1 MHSTPTYDTSDS
13 YLYSTSSGEPVSLPP
28 QLRKPETNWYDGII
42 NALNPNKADVL
53 ARLQANNPAF
63 KGDYYTA
70 GQPSGPWDTG
80 EWGPKSRQPS
90 GPWDTG
96 EWGPKP
102 KGEDPIVIDENRI
115 LGRIQESVPNS
126 QNWFERMMGGAKDK
140 FSNFKMPPLGIMGLI
155 NAIGNQFEDRQLT
168 GDIMDESG
176 NMYSAEALNKMNAKG
191 GYYTDPARSA
201 RRRTNR
207 IRNMLN
213 RQKAGKKISTTNLQT
228 LQKQADDQNIHNIQ
242 QYTGKPVSQYRMD
255 RPASERQFTG
265 HGRSGMGRDPSD
277 KMARGGRVGY
287 ADGGLATLFTRRG

>member
-1 MHSTPTYDTSDS
+1 
-13 YLYSTSSGEPVSLPP
+13 
-28 QLRKPETNWYDGII
+28 
-42 NALNPNKADVL
+42 
-53 ARLQANNPAF
+53 
-63 KGDYYTA
+63 
-70 GQPSGPWDTG
+70 
-80 EWGPKSRQPS
+80 
-90 GPWDTG
+90 
-96 EWGPKP
+96 
-102 KGEDPIVIDENRI
+102 
-115 LGRIQESVPNS
+115 
-126 QNWFERMMGGAKDK
+126 
-140 FSNFKMPPLGIMGLI
+140 
-155 NAIGNQFEDRQLT
+155 
-168 GDIMDESG
+168 MDESG